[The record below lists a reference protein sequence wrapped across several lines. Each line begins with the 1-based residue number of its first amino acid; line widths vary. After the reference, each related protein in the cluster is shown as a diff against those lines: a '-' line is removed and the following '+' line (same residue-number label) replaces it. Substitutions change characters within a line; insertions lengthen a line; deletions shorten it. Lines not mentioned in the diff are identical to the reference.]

1 MTIDKD
7 LLLLTLTLIIS
18 LLAFFMKTSKS
29 EYDQKLEEL
38 KSSLKELEHRVNAI
52 TYTQL
57 THAGEL
63 KSIVVALNRVE
74 LGFKEQEGKREKFL
88 ESIQAQIASL
98 MEKINEIALKK

>member
-7 LLLLTLTLIIS
+7 LFIFALMLIVTLLG
-18 LLAFFMKTSKS
+18 FFMKTSKS
-29 EYDQKLEEL
+29 EYDAKLEEL
-38 KSSLKELEHRVNAI
+38 KSSLKDLEHRVNAI

-63 KSIVVALNRVE
+63 KSIVDALNRVE
-74 LGFKEQEGKREKFL
+74 VGFKEQEGKREKFL

>member
-29 EYDQKLEEL
+29 EYDTKLEEL

-63 KSIVVALNRVE
+63 KSIVDALNRVE
-74 LGFKEQEGKREKFL
+74 VGFKEQEGKRDKFL

-98 MEKINEIALKK
+98 MEKINELALKK